1 MNRFLPLFIIPPC
14 STFEMLFAFAL
25 FAKAVVLRLVVLVL
39 AASASSSPSSRVES
53 PPISTSSSDIAC
65 FDELFAVAVNLNC
78 LPPLPPFSSLLLL
91 LFLLFLNE
99 LVIKLES
106 GSAFFIG
113 GGVVLFVSVVFTIVF
128 IVAFIPKLLFAL
140 FAFASSAPKLNSSAS
155 SSELVSALS
164 LFDDALFAMDFS
176 MDMAEFMMLDD
187 DKRRWMDESA
197 LFGLFV
203 RRER

>member
-1 MNRFLPLFIIPPC
+1 
-14 STFEMLFAFAL
+14 
-25 FAKAVVLRLVVLVL
+25 
-39 AASASSSPSSRVES
+39 
-53 PPISTSSSDIAC
+53 
-65 FDELFAVAVNLNC
+65 
-78 LPPLPPFSSLLLL
+78 
-91 LFLLFLNE
+91 
-99 LVIKLES
+99 VIKLES